1 MRRRR
6 LFWMTAVRPKN
17 KLIILRR
24 MDGDYTDMG
33 LAVVVGGTVLITSL
47 TVFLVAL
54 FPCSC
59 NPRRDCKRNCADCRS
74 DREKCRARCRRGCP
88 RDRADTEEELVG
100 MV

>member
-1 MRRRR
+1 
-6 LFWMTAVRPKN
+6 
-17 KLIILRR
+17 

-33 LAVVVGGTVLITSL
+33 LAAGTALAVLGCGLTVLL
-47 TVFLVAL
+47 TAL

-74 DREKCRARCRRGCP
+74 DRERCRAWCRRGCP